1 MWGRDGRDP
10 GWRTA
15 GHPKTRWSR
24 MTRSRALRRGGA
36 GRAGVMLSVRGAL
49 RDKTGALEGRVCA
62 KRGHSE
68 ASVKHC
74 QEHKESAGHFARDH
88 NRTYARR
95 GPSASETCEKEQE
108 SSLAEVT
115 RKLDVTEWSGP
126 GSNRRPP
133 ACKAGALPAELPPR
147 RTARQKLTAK
157 CRRAKPPLCS
167 PPGRSFVAVARPAGG
182 CLASGYL

>member
-147 RTARQKLTAK
+147 SAYNVIT
-157 CRRAKPPLCS
+157 CPIPLN
-167 PPGRSFVAVARPAGG
+167 PAPGSDPTFPALERSFV
-182 CLASGYL
+182 